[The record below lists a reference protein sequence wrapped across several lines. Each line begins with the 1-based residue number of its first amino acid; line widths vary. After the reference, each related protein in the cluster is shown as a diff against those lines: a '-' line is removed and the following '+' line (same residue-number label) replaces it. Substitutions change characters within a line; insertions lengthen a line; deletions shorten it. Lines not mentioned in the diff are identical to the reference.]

1 MGRVP
6 FPEHNQNTM
15 LLVNYVTQ
23 TNLRIPYW
31 RMCIAVSSEN
41 ETLHP
46 AGTRLKKKKK
56 KENHSKYLQE
66 IPEIDQIHQAPPSQ
80 SKHEKLSL
88 SLRQAEL

>member
-46 AGTRLKKKKK
+46 AGKRLKKKKK
-56 KENHSKYLQE
+56 KGKPLKISSGNS
-66 IPEIDQIHQAPPSQ
+66 
-80 SKHEKLSL
+80 
-88 SLRQAEL
+88 